1 MVLTVNPPLLKRHIQ
16 NIPLPYNLH
25 KMRVQIPWHL
35 THIEVLVKPA
45 ADGYLPKAS
54 SLVLGFPSL
63 LYADNQCH
71 GRILKA
77 SLNRNKNRRLN
88 TGLRDNYLEKRRVMW
103 AGSSARRSPPIY
115 AVSIAQPPWLKLSKR
130 WPSLQPNG
138 TKSTSASV
146 VPGATTGR
154 SGAYFLTI
162 PPAP

>member
-1 MVLTVNPPLLKRHIQ
+1 MEKKFNQFDIGKQHGHGQIKRATSCEVALSKRLVGWGSLNLNFKLLILMIFNNYLFMSMVLLMVLTIKPPLLKRHIQ

-77 SLNRNKNRRLN
+77 SQCGWFSTPFGIIMMLAVS
-88 TGLRDNYLEKRRVMW
+88 G
-103 AGSSARRSPPIY
+103 SPP
-115 AVSIAQPPWLKLSKR
+115 ARQ
-130 WPSLQPNG
+130 
-138 TKSTSASV
+138 
-146 VPGATTGR
+146 
-154 SGAYFLTI
+154 
-162 PPAP
+162 